1 MKLLRD
7 PELRDFN
14 TFLLLQKLGS
24 SRRRKYLYCI
34 NKLRRYFDLIANH
47 NEIIAWIWDN
57 YTSFTRRDYL
67 LSLKYYYKFIGR
79 MDLAD
84 KIRAPVKRSEVRK
97 LLPTELL
104 TPEEIQKM
112 IGATKNLMYKTLIAV
127 LWEGGLRIGELLSLT
142 KNNVVPTVYGFKLMV
157 NGKTGVRGVPI
168 VEAAPY
174 LGKWLE
180 TNTEE
185 KLFPVKYD
193 AVRIF
198 LKKLAKKAGIKK
210 RIYPHLF
217 RHSRCTYLAKSIPES
232 VMRKYFGWTPDST
245 MPEVYVHLAAHD
257 VEETILSYYNMRE
270 AEKEKEVL
278 CRCGQP
284 NPPKSNYCVRC
295 GSPLF
300 KTVLEQMT
308 RDDEL
313 ANKLRE
319 METKLERLLS
329 RGSI

>member
-1 MKLLRD
+1 MKLLND
-7 PELRDFN
+7 AELRDFN
-14 TFLLLQKLGS
+14 TFLLLQRLGA

-34 NKLRRYFDLIANH
+34 NKLRKYFDLVSDH
-47 NEIIAWIWDN
+47 NNIIAWIWEN

-67 LSLKYYYKFIGR
+67 LALKYYYRFIGKE
-79 MDLAD
+79 DLASN
-84 KIRAPVKRSEVRK
+84 IVTHVKKSEVKK
-97 LLPTELL
+97 LLPSELL

-112 IGATKNLMYKTLIAV
+112 INATKNLMYKTLIAV
-127 LWEGGLRIGELLSLT
+127 LWEGGLRIGELLTLYKT
-142 KNNVVPTVYGFKLMV
+142 NVVPTVYGFKLMV

-168 VEAAPY
+168 IEAAPY

-180 TNTEE
+180 MNNDER
-185 KLFPVKYD
+185 LFPVKYD
-193 AVRIF
+193 AVRIY

-217 RHSRCTYLAKSIPES
+217 RHSRCTYLAKSISES

-257 VEETILSYYNMRE
+257 VEETILSYYNMQE
-270 AEKEKEVL
+270 VKKEKEVL

-284 NPPKSNYCVRC
+284 NPPQSNYCVRC

-313 ANKLRE
+313 ASKLKE